1 MSKESNQLKWGAV
14 LSYLQMALG
23 LVVGLLYT
31 PIMIRLLGKSEY
43 GLYNTVSSTI
53 AMLSV
58 LSLGFNSSYIR
69 YYSKYKKENDEKSI
83 YKLNG
88 LFLIVF
94 GILGSIALACGLFF
108 SFNLELVFDQGLT
121 VQEYEIAKILMLL
134 LTVNLAVSFPA
145 SLFTSIVSAHEK
157 FVFLKLV
164 GMLKTV
170 FSPIVTIPLL
180 LLGYRSIAMVS
191 VTVCIALLTDAIY
204 LCYVKVVLKHEF
216 LFRGFEKGIFRS
228 LFIYTGFIAINLIV
242 DQVNNNLGKFLLGR
256 YKGTAAVAVYSV
268 GYTLYQYYLSFST
281 AVSGVFSPRVH
292 KIVNRTKDDL
302 TAQKKE
308 LTELFVK
315 VGRIQY
321 LLLGLLATGMI
332 FFGQAFIRF
341 WAGEGFEESYYVM
354 LLLVLPGTVPLIQN
368 VGIEIQRAENKH
380 HFRSIVYLGM
390 ALINLV
396 SSIFLC
402 QRFGAIGTA
411 IGTGASLLIAN
422 GFIMNVYYHKKCN
435 IDILLFWKSILRMSL
450 GLLLPIGFGVAI
462 LHFVDLFVLWKFFV
476 GVVLYVSIYCLSMWL
491 VGMNRYEKN
500 LVLTPI
506 SKIIKRKA

>member
-1 MSKESNQLKWGAV
+1 MSKKTNQLKWGAA

-69 YYSKYKKENDEKSI
+69 YYSKYKKENDEQSI

-94 GILGSIALACGLFF
+94 GILGSIALACGLFL

-121 VQEYEIAKILMLL
+121 AKEYDIAKVLMLL
-134 LTVNLAVSFPA
+134 LTVNLATSFPA

-157 FVFLKLV
+157 FIFLKLV

-170 FSPIVTIPLL
+170 ASPLLTIPLL

-191 VTVCIALLTDAIY
+191 VTVGIALLTDAIY
-204 LCYVKVVLKHEF
+204 LCYVKAVLKHKF
-216 LFRGFEKGIFRS
+216 LFRGFEKGIFKS
-228 LFIYTGFIAINLIV
+228 LFVYTSFIAINLIV

-256 YKGTAAVAVYSV
+256 YKGTATVAVYSV
-268 GYTLYQYYLSFST
+268 GYTLYQYYLTFST

-292 KIVNRTKDDL
+292 KIVNRTKDDIA
-302 TAQKKE
+302 AQKKE

-315 VGRIQY
+315 VGRIQF

-341 WAGEGFEESYYVM
+341 WAGEGFEESYFVM

-380 HFRSIVYLGM
+380 HFRSLVYLGM
-390 ALINLV
+390 ALINLF

-411 IGTGASLLIAN
+411 IGTGGSLLIAN
-422 GFIMNVYYHKKCN
+422 GVIMNIYYHKKCN
-435 IDILLFWKSILRMSL
+435 IDILLFWKNILGMSL
-450 GLLLPIGFGVAI
+450 GLLLPIGLGVSI
-462 LHFVDLFVLWKFFV
+462 LHFVDLFVLWKFLLC
-476 GVVLYVSIYCLSMWL
+476 VVLYVPVYCLSMWL

-500 LVLTPI
+500 LVLAPI
-506 SKIIKRKA
+506 SKIMKRKA